1 LATRI
6 NRIKKLNP
14 HNRYNGPDSLYILAQ
29 LFDLYAYLF
38 AVNARNPEQ
47 PWMMVKEDT
56 YAQNIANI
64 LDVLTVEV
72 DDGDMVSVSRLA
84 EEPEGL
90 IEFEQVIDEVDATD
104 REMIAREFLGCSAVY
119 DKETNELDL
128 VEDPDLHIAAAN
140 AALNFWRGF

>member
-1 LATRI
+1 
-6 NRIKKLNP
+6 
-14 HNRYNGPDSLYILAQ
+14 
-29 LFDLYAYLF
+29 
-38 AVNARNPEQ
+38 
-47 PWMMVKEDT
+47 
-56 YAQNIANI
+56 
-64 LDVLTVEV
+64 VLTVEV